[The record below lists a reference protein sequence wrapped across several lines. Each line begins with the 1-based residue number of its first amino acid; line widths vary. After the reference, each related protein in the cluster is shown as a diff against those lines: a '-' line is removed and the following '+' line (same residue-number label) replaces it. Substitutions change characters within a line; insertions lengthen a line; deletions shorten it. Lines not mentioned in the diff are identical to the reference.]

1 MSKPFRGFQ
10 TPPPTIEESV
20 DLAGIPEDYWDLQM
34 VVSKHR
40 AQTSPPHRPFDCAI
54 NLLPGTAPPRGK
66 LFSLSP
72 LEQKAMDDPPHQ
84 QAQASFL
91 SRRKAKVFS
100 KIFYISHIHCVSGTV
115 LVENMQIN
123 GRAQDP
129 GRTISLTLLGN
140 YDYWV
145 ILDPILQR
153 LYLNSTGRVLD
164 RDPPR
169 YITTIVVQVQ
179 CTNEIVGTVILH
191 EVRIVVRDKNDNMP
205 QFQQPR
211 YYVAVNELT
220 PVGTT
225 IFTGFSGNNGAT
237 DIDDGPNGQIEYGIQ
252 YNPND
257 PMSNRTVQVAS
268 TLSGNIVLAERLNYE
283 ERTRY
288 LIIVQANDRAPYPAS
303 RHTATTTLTLDV
315 LDGDDLGPMFLPCV
329 LVNNTR
335 DCSPVTYHAVITEL
349 IDPSKLNP
357 LNVSPPIRAVDQDR
371 NIQPPSDRP
380 GILYFILVGQ
390 PAVYPEFFSLNRT
403 TAELRLLK
411 AVRRDLYQSF
421 NLVIKAEQDNGHP
434 LPAFAELR
442 IEVLDENNQ
451 APYFHQPS
459 YQGFISESAP
469 VGGTVSGR
477 ANFTAPLAIIA
488 LDNDIEESKD
498 PEVKITLSD
507 YNTIF
512 SITPTGITR
521 YLLLLRPVDREMQTN
536 YTFKM
541 VASDGVQQS
550 VPVTVNILIID
561 ANDNTPTF
569 SQVSYNIE
577 VFTNMQPGETVIQL
591 TAQDADD
598 GLNGQV
604 TYTILAGDQGDFII
618 SNRTGRITIAP
629 GVSLSVGRSYAL
641 TVRAADNAPEAER
654 RSSITTVY
662 IEVLPP
668 NNQSPPRFP
677 LTTYNLEIS
686 EAMRIGAILLNLQAI
701 DRELDPITYRILSG
715 DPQQMFN
722 LSQTAVL
729 ISQHSLLAF
738 IHSSTPETRKRD
750 TSDEQWEDEKKE
762 KDRDIGLLILAKA
775 LDRENIDQY
784 RLLVTAS
791 DGHPGGTS
799 TATVSVVVTD
809 VNDNDPTF
817 DLTLPRNLTVQEE
830 RANLSVGLVRATDPD
845 AGLNGQVR
853 YRLLTHTSFFSIT
866 ANGSIFTAV
875 PLDRETQSQYEV
887 VVEASDGAV
896 DPRRT
901 VLTLLV
907 RVSDINDNS
916 PVFSQPVYTVNVPE
930 NTPAGTIILR
940 LNATDEDL
948 ISNITYRI
956 RTEAARQ
963 LFAVDRITGAL
974 SVLQSM
980 DFEALGQDGANYTFQ
995 VEALDYEGVL
1005 PPGIATVT
1013 VRITDVND
1021 YTPIFARPLYKG
1033 MVAPNAEKGTLIT
1046 TVLATDQD
1054 PPGTPASRVQYR
1066 VDQEQSPYSGS
1077 IFDVEET
1084 SGRVITKVNLNEEPS
1099 TIFRLIVIAFDEG
1112 EPVKMNTTLVEITVL
1127 QPSRIPIFTEEEYW
1141 FSPVSENAPIN
1152 QAVGMVLAAAAN
1164 TTVFYSIVG
1173 GNQRGEFRVDNRTGM
1188 IYTAKLLDYETR
1200 TSYELRL
1207 QADSLAL
1214 VLANLRVPSKTNTAK
1229 VFINVQD
1236 ENDHPPVFTESL
1248 YIGGVTEDTKTFTSV
1263 LKVIA
1268 TDIDTGNYSKMAYRL
1283 IIPPTPEGQDSFVIE
1298 QYTGII
1304 KSAIMYR
1311 NMRRSYFKFEVIATD
1326 DYGKGLSSSA
1336 EVVLDE
1342 TPPHS
1347 KKLRA
1352 SAAAGTALPSKR
1364 KAISR
1369 SDGHSSMEEN
1379 SLSKMVSMLSSEMA
1393 ELKCLLHSLQPV
1405 TGATP
1410 VQTTQDGSGPPKRC
1424 SKIARTLATM
1434 AEADS
1439 IGMGRAPE
1447 IEQPVAAL
1455 VVSPD
1460 EYGMSDVPVSVV
1472 NALDMQVVVSNVPPT
1487 VVEENKE
1494 QLVRIL
1500 ERYVQDQIPGAKVIV
1515 ESIGPRRHGE
1525 GYSLED
1531 YSKSDL
1537 QVYAIDPLTN
1547 RAISRQELFK
1557 FLDGK
1562 ILDINKE
1569 FQPYLGE
1576 GGRILEIRSPDI
1588 VATVKKAAQAVGYT
1602 EGALLALAIIIILCC
1617 IPAIL
1622 IIMITYKQKQAEC
1635 AKTARIQ
1642 RSLAATKS
1650 AAAPAPVSAPA
1661 SAPSNLY
1668 EELGDGKMRGYG
1680 REQQLLRPSLLRPEA
1695 LSMESGIDPGQD
1707 YYTQDYY
1714 SYDQGYDPY
1723 PPYGSRRRLISPMY
1737 DEYGE
1742 AIMDDDG
1749 YYYSAYGPE
1758 GRGRGRGGRGRGR
1771 GRQVEFQDI
1780 TPEEEV
1786 ESAEPE
1792 VPSEVSEEKVEP
1804 ETEQSKAAKRLKSV
1818 IKLSKLLAA
1827 GKKVEPP
1834 RVSPWKK
1841 ARIFPMLFRKGKKDK
1856 DYAKLTSARRI
1867 DSQESITEAPVSI
1880 SVSEPEPSGSEASER
1895 SSIVTQDKEYLKVD
1909 LDREDATESTVDSE
1923 SEAEEPEE
1931 SEEESKSKSEKGT
1944 EKESE
1949 SEEES
1954 ATEKEEES
1962 SAEKTSVTEKDSE
1975 EESEEDED
1983 KSVASKEPESGSEV
1997 SSSQTQASRGS
2008 SVRSSSGS
2016 MLSGSGS
2023 QASSTRSSV
2032 RSGSS
2037 SRGGSEEVSEEASEE
2052 DVSGSAA
2059 SEDPGSDSGSL
2070 SGSERGSTT
2079 MSRSATGSRSRKSTI
2094 TRSSHDTIEEESAE
2108 ELEETEEG
2116 EEEEEEEEEGEE
2128 EEGEEEEEEGEEEE
2142 EEEETTETSKKSS
2155 GETSDE
2161 AASQTSESEG
2171 SVTRSSEEALGGL
2184 SSIAEEDEE
2193 AVTSD
2198 NNSENEETE
2207 ENSDAEIESGATVAV
2222 FMHLFPLFDPQAL
2235 RKKQMKLIEEK
2246 EGESTST
2253 GEDSGPDIQRNRLP
2267 NVNCQSNVNG
2277 SVYLAQN
2284 GTIIRTRRP
2293 PYPNNI
2299 KHFSPGRLGKQFK
2312 KLDKLGVTQE
2322 EHLPLNSTVDNGPI
2336 VGTTATLSSTTN
2348 NNLNTRPLTWSI
2360 GSSMGPM
2367 SNIIKAHLDNE
2378 QGRCQQE
2385 QESRVDNEEVKE
2397 TFESPSDH
2405 TLSDEEEL
2413 WMGPWNNLH
2422 IPMTKL

>member
-1 MSKPFRGFQ
+1 MRRALWLVRWLGIGIILLMPFPCIRAQGKEDWHYDECKLYRAG
-10 TPPPTIEESV
+10 PPATIVTIDEES
-20 DLAGIPEDYWDLQM
+20 P
-34 VVSKHR
+34 
-40 AQTSPPHRPFDCAI
+40 
-54 NLLPGTAPPRGK
+54 N
-66 LFSLSP
+66 
-72 LEQKAMDDPPHQ
+72 
-84 QAQASFL
+84 
-91 SRRKAKVFS
+91 
-100 KIFYISHIHCVSGTV
+100 GTV

-179 CTNEIVGTVILH
+179 CTNEIVGAVILH
-191 EVRIVVRDKNDNMP
+191 EVRIVVRDRNDNMP

-257 PMSNRTVQVAS
+257 PISNRTVQVAS

-335 DCSPVTYHAVITEL
+335 DCSPVTYSAIIPEL

-411 AVRRDLYQSF
+411 PVRRDLYQSF

-477 ANFTAPLAIIA
+477 ANLTAPLAIIA

-498 PEVKITLSD
+498 PAVKITLSD

-550 VPVTVNILIID
+550 VPVTVNILVID

-591 TAQDADD
+591 TAQDTDD
-598 GLNGQV
+598 GLNGLV

-722 LSQTAVL
+722 LSQT
-729 ISQHSLLAF
+729 
-738 IHSSTPETRKRD
+738 
-750 TSDEQWEDEKKE
+750 
-762 KDRDIGLLILAKA
+762 IGLLILAKA
-775 LDRENIDQY
+775 LDRETIDQY

-791 DGHPGGTS
+791 DGYPGGTS

-817 DLTLPRNLTVQEE
+817 DLILPRNLTVQEE

-853 YRLLTHTSFFSIT
+853 YRLLTHASLFSIN

-980 DFEALGQDGANYTFQ
+980 DFEALGRDGANYTFQ

-1021 YTPIFARPLYKG
+1021 YTPVFARPLYKG

-1054 PPGTPASRVQYR
+1054 PPGTPASRVRYR

-1141 FSPVSENAPIN
+1141 FSPVSENAPIG

-1173 GNQRGEFRVDNRTGM
+1173 GNEGGEFRVDNRTGM

-1336 EVVLDE
+1336 EVV
-1342 TPPHS
+1342 
-1347 KKLRA
+1347 
-1352 SAAAGTALPSKR
+1352 
-1364 KAISR
+1364 
-1369 SDGHSSMEEN
+1369 
-1379 SLSKMVSMLSSEMA
+1379 
-1393 ELKCLLHSLQPV
+1393 
-1405 TGATP
+1405 
-1410 VQTTQDGSGPPKRC
+1410 
-1424 SKIARTLATM
+1424 
-1434 AEADS
+1434 
-1439 IGMGRAPE
+1439 
-1447 IEQPVAAL
+1447 
-1455 VVSPD
+1455 
-1460 EYGMSDVPVSVV
+1460 VSVV

-1622 IIMITYKQKQAEC
+1622 IIMITYKQFKEKQAEC

-1668 EELGDGKMRGYG
+1668 EELGDGKMRRGYG

-1804 ETEQSKAAKRLKSV
+1804 ETEESKAAKRLKSV

-1944 EKESE
+1944 EEESG

-1962 SAEKTSVTEKDSE
+1962 SAERTSATEKDSE

-2037 SRGGSEEVSEEASEE
+2037 SLGGSEAVSEEASEEASEE

-2059 SEDPGSDSGSL
+2059 SEDAGSERGSL

-2079 MSRSATGSRSRKSTI
+2079 TSRSATGSRSRKSTM
-2094 TRSSHDTIEEESAE
+2094 TRSSQDTIEEESAE

-2116 EEEEEEEEEGEE
+2116 EEEEEEEEGEEEEEEGEE

-2171 SVTRSSEEALGGL
+2171 SVMRSSEEALGGL

-2198 NNSENEETE
+2198 NNSETEETE
-2207 ENSDAEIESGATVAV
+2207 ENSDAEIESGGST
-2222 FMHLFPLFDPQAL
+2222 AL
-2235 RKKQMKLIEEK
+2235 
-2246 EGESTST
+2246 
-2253 GEDSGPDIQRNRLP
+2253 
-2267 NVNCQSNVNG
+2267 
-2277 SVYLAQN
+2277 
-2284 GTIIRTRRP
+2284 
-2293 PYPNNI
+2293 
-2299 KHFSPGRLGKQFK
+2299 
-2312 KLDKLGVTQE
+2312 
-2322 EHLPLNSTVDNGPI
+2322 
-2336 VGTTATLSSTTN
+2336 
-2348 NNLNTRPLTWSI
+2348 
-2360 GSSMGPM
+2360 
-2367 SNIIKAHLDNE
+2367 
-2378 QGRCQQE
+2378 
-2385 QESRVDNEEVKE
+2385 
-2397 TFESPSDH
+2397 
-2405 TLSDEEEL
+2405 
-2413 WMGPWNNLH
+2413 
-2422 IPMTKL
+2422 

>member
-1 MSKPFRGFQ
+1 MPFPYIRAQG
-10 TPPPTIEESV
+10 TEECKLYRAGPPATIVTIDEES
-20 DLAGIPEDYWDLQM
+20 P
-34 VVSKHR
+34 
-40 AQTSPPHRPFDCAI
+40 
-54 NLLPGTAPPRGK
+54 N
-66 LFSLSP
+66 
-72 LEQKAMDDPPHQ
+72 
-84 QAQASFL
+84 
-91 SRRKAKVFS
+91 
-100 KIFYISHIHCVSGTV
+100 GTV

-129 GRTISLTLLGN
+129 GRTIALTLLGN

-179 CTNEIVGTVILH
+179 CTNELVGTVILH
-191 EVRIVVRDKNDNMP
+191 EVRIVVRDRNDNIP

-252 YNPND
+252 YNPYD

-335 DCSPVTYHAVITEL
+335 DCSPVTYRVTIPEL

-411 AVRRDLYQSF
+411 PVTRDLYQSF

-434 LPAFAELR
+434 LPAFADLW

-451 APYFHQPS
+451 APYFHQPT

-477 ANFTAPLAIIA
+477 ANLTAPLAIIA
-488 LDNDIEESKD
+488 LDNDIEELQPGAVPSKD
-498 PEVKITLSD
+498 PQVKITLSD

-512 SITPTGITR
+512 SITSTGITR

-536 YTFKM
+536 YTFRM

-550 VPVTVNILIID
+550 VPVTVNILVID

-591 TAQDADD
+591 TAQDPDE
-598 GLNGQV
+598 GLNGLV
-604 TYTILAGDQGDFII
+604 TYTILAGDQGHFVI
-618 SNRTGRITIAP
+618 SSRTGRITIAP

-677 LTTYNLEIS
+677 LTTYNIEIS

-722 LSQTAVL
+722 LSQT
-729 ISQHSLLAF
+729 
-738 IHSSTPETRKRD
+738 
-750 TSDEQWEDEKKE
+750 
-762 KDRDIGLLILAKA
+762 IGLLILAKA
-775 LDRENIDQY
+775 LDRETVDQY
-784 RLLVTAS
+784 LLLVTAS
-791 DGHPGGTS
+791 DGQPGGTS
-799 TATVSVVVTD
+799 TTTVSVVVTD

-853 YRLLTHTSFFSIT
+853 YRLLSHTSLFTIN

-875 PLDRETQSQYEV
+875 PLDRETQSQYEL

-916 PVFSQPVYTVNVPE
+916 PVFSQPVYIVSVPE
-930 NTPAGTIILR
+930 NTPAGTVILR

-980 DFEALGQDGANYTFQ
+980 DFEALGRDGVNYTFQ
-995 VEALDYEGVL
+995 VEALDYEAVL

-1021 YTPIFARPLYKG
+1021 YTPVFARPLYKG
-1033 MVAPNAEKGTLIT
+1033 MVAPNAEKGTLIA
-1046 TVLATDQD
+1046 TVQATDED

-1127 QPSRIPIFTEEEYW
+1127 QPSRIPIFTEEEYF
-1141 FSPVSENAPIN
+1141 FSPVSENAPIG

-1173 GNQRGEFRVDNRTGM
+1173 GNQLGEFRVDNRTGM

-1248 YIGGVTEDTKTFTSV
+1248 YIGGVTEDTKTFTAV

-1311 NMRRSYFKFEVIATD
+1311 NMRRSYFKFVVIATD

-1336 EVVLDE
+1336 DVV
-1342 TPPHS
+1342 
-1347 KKLRA
+1347 
-1352 SAAAGTALPSKR
+1352 
-1364 KAISR
+1364 
-1369 SDGHSSMEEN
+1369 
-1379 SLSKMVSMLSSEMA
+1379 
-1393 ELKCLLHSLQPV
+1393 
-1405 TGATP
+1405 
-1410 VQTTQDGSGPPKRC
+1410 
-1424 SKIARTLATM
+1424 
-1434 AEADS
+1434 
-1439 IGMGRAPE
+1439 
-1447 IEQPVAAL
+1447 
-1455 VVSPD
+1455 
-1460 EYGMSDVPVSVV
+1460 VSVV

-1642 RSLAATKS
+1642 RSLAASKSS
-1650 AAAPAPVSAPA
+1650 AAPVPVSAPA
-1661 SAPSNLY
+1661 SAPANLY
-1668 EELGDGKMRGYG
+1668 EELGDGRM
-1680 REQQLLRPSLLRPEA
+1680 
-1695 LSMESGIDPGQD
+1695 
-1707 YYTQDYY
+1707 
-1714 SYDQGYDPY
+1714 YDPY

-1749 YYYSAYGPE
+1749 YYYSAYGTE
-1758 GRGRGRGGRGRGR
+1758 GRGRGRGGRGH

-1780 TPEEEV
+1780 TPEEEI

-1804 ETEQSKAAKRLKSV
+1804 EKEESKAAKRLKSV
-1818 IKLSKLLAA
+1818 IKLSKLLAV

-1834 RVSPWKK
+1834 RISPWKK

-1895 SSIVTQDKEYLKVD
+1895 SSIVTQDKDYLKVD

-1931 SEEESKSKSEKGT
+1931 SDEESKSKSEKET
-1944 EKESE
+1944 EKESG

-1954 ATEKEEES
+1954 STEKEEES
-1962 SAEKTSVTEKDSE
+1962 SAEKTSVTEKESE
-1975 EESEEDED
+1975 EESEEDEE

-2016 MLSGSGS
+2016 RLSGSGS
-2023 QASSTRSSV
+2023 QPSSTRSSV

-2037 SRGGSEEVSEEASEE
+2037 SGGGSEEVSEEASED

-2059 SEDPGSDSGSL
+2059 SEEAGSDRGSL

-2079 MSRSATGSRSRKSTI
+2079 TSRSATGSRSRKSTI
-2094 TRSSHDTIEEESAE
+2094 TRSSQDTIEEESEE

-2116 EEEEEEEEEGEE
+2116 EEEEDEGEEEEEEDGEE
-2128 EEGEEEEEEGEEEE
+2128 EEGEEEEEEEEEE
-2142 EEEETTETSKKSS
+2142 GVEEETTETSKKSS

-2161 AASQTSESEG
+2161 AESQTSESEG

-2193 AVTSD
+2193 AITSD
-2198 NNSENEETE
+2198 NGSETG
-2207 ENSDAEIESGATVAV
+2207 ENSEIESGVTLTV
-2222 FMHLFPLFDPQAL
+2222 FMHLSPFFDPQAV

-2246 EGESTST
+2246 EGESTTT
-2253 GEDSGPDIQRNRLP
+2253 GEDSGSDSQRNRVP

-2299 KHFSPGRLGKQFK
+2299 KHFSPGRLGKHFK

-2322 EHLPLNSTVDNGPI
+2322 EHLPLNSTVDNGPTI
-2336 VGTTATLSSTTN
+2336 GTTATLSSMTN
-2348 NNLNTRPLTWSI
+2348 NNLDTRPLTWSI
-2360 GSSMGPM
+2360 GSSIGPK

-2385 QESRVDNEEVKE
+2385 QESSVDNEEVKGTSE
-2397 TFESPSDH
+2397 TPSDH

>member
-1 MSKPFRGFQ
+1 MRRALWLVRSLEIGIVLLSIILPYIRAQGAEDWHYDECKLYRTG
-10 TPPPTIEESV
+10 PPATIVTIDEES
-20 DLAGIPEDYWDLQM
+20 P
-34 VVSKHR
+34 
-40 AQTSPPHRPFDCAI
+40 
-54 NLLPGTAPPRGK
+54 N
-66 LFSLSP
+66 
-72 LEQKAMDDPPHQ
+72 
-84 QAQASFL
+84 
-91 SRRKAKVFS
+91 
-100 KIFYISHIHCVSGTV
+100 GTV

-179 CTNEIVGTVILH
+179 CINELVGTVILH
-191 EVRIVVRDKNDNMP
+191 EVRIVVRDRNDNTP

-257 PMSNRTVQVAS
+257 PLSNRTVQVAS

-303 RHTATTTLTLDV
+303 RHTATTTMTLDV

-335 DCSPVTYHAVITEL
+335 DCSPVIYHAVIPEL

-403 TAELRLLK
+403 TAELRLLRP
-411 AVRRDLYQSF
+411 VRRDLYQSF

-434 LPAFAELR
+434 LPAFADLR

-451 APYFHQPS
+451 APYFQQPS

-477 ANFTAPLAIIA
+477 TNLTAPLAIIA
-488 LDNDIEESKD
+488 LDNDIEENKD
-498 PEVKITLSD
+498 PQVKITLSD
-507 YNTIF
+507 YNTVF

-536 YTFKM
+536 YTFTM

-550 VPVTVNILIID
+550 VPVTVNILVID

-577 VFTNMQPGETVIQL
+577 VFTNMQAGETVIQL
-591 TAQDADD
+591 TAQDSDE
-598 GLNGQV
+598 GLNGLV
-604 TYTILAGDQGDFII
+604 TYTILAGDQGHFVI

-629 GVSLSVGRSYAL
+629 GVNLSMGRSYAL

-677 LTTYNLEIS
+677 LTIYNLEIS
-686 EAMRIGAILLNLQAI
+686 EAMRIGAILINLQAI

-722 LSQTAVL
+722 LSQT
-729 ISQHSLLAF
+729 
-738 IHSSTPETRKRD
+738 
-750 TSDEQWEDEKKE
+750 
-762 KDRDIGLLILAKA
+762 IGLLILAKA
-775 LDRENIDQY
+775 LDRETIDQY
-784 RLLVTAS
+784 RLIVTAS

-830 RANLSVGLVRATDPD
+830 RANLSVGQVRASDPD
-845 AGLNGQVR
+845 AGLNGLVR
-853 YRLLTHTSFFSIT
+853 YRLLTHTSLFSIN
-866 ANGSIFTAV
+866 ANGSIFTVV

-901 VLTLLV
+901 TLTLLV

-916 PVFSQPVYTVNVPE
+916 PVFSQPFYVVNVPE
-930 NTPAGTIILR
+930 NTPAGTVILR

-948 ISNITYRI
+948 ISNITYTI

-974 SVLQSM
+974 SVLQSL
-980 DFEALGQDGANYTFQ
+980 DFEALGRDGTNYTFQ

-1021 YTPIFARPLYKG
+1021 YTPVFVRPLYKG

-1046 TVLATDQD
+1046 TVFATDQD
-1054 PPGTPASRVQYR
+1054 PPGTPASRVRYR

-1077 IFDVEET
+1077 IFDVEDT

-1099 TIFRLIVIAFDEG
+1099 TTFRLIVIAFDEG

-1141 FSPVSENAPIN
+1141 FSPVSENAPIG

-1173 GNQRGEFRVDNRTGM
+1173 GNQGGEFRVDNRTGM

-1207 QADSLAL
+1207 QADSLVL

-1263 LKVIA
+1263 LKIIA
-1268 TDIDTGNYSKMAYRL
+1268 TDVDTGNYSKMAYRL

-1326 DYGKGLSSSA
+1326 DYGKGLSNSA
-1336 EVVLDE
+1336 GVV
-1342 TPPHS
+1342 
-1347 KKLRA
+1347 
-1352 SAAAGTALPSKR
+1352 
-1364 KAISR
+1364 
-1369 SDGHSSMEEN
+1369 
-1379 SLSKMVSMLSSEMA
+1379 
-1393 ELKCLLHSLQPV
+1393 
-1405 TGATP
+1405 
-1410 VQTTQDGSGPPKRC
+1410 
-1424 SKIARTLATM
+1424 
-1434 AEADS
+1434 
-1439 IGMGRAPE
+1439 
-1447 IEQPVAAL
+1447 
-1455 VVSPD
+1455 
-1460 EYGMSDVPVSVV
+1460 VSVV

-1622 IIMITYKQKQAEC
+1622 IIMITYKQFKEKQAEC

-1642 RSLAATKS
+1642 RSLATSKS
-1650 AAAPAPVSAPA
+1650 AAAPVPVSAPA

-1668 EELGDGKMRGYG
+1668 EELGDGKM
-1680 REQQLLRPSLLRPEA
+1680 
-1695 LSMESGIDPGQD
+1695 
-1707 YYTQDYY
+1707 
-1714 SYDQGYDPY
+1714 YDPY

-1758 GRGRGRGGRGRGR
+1758 
-1771 GRQVEFQDI
+1771 
-1780 TPEEEV
+1780 
-1786 ESAEPE
+1786 
-1792 VPSEVSEEKVEP
+1792 
-1804 ETEQSKAAKRLKSV
+1804 
-1818 IKLSKLLAA
+1818 
-1827 GKKVEPP
+1827 
-1834 RVSPWKK
+1834 
-1841 ARIFPMLFRKGKKDK
+1841 
-1856 DYAKLTSARRI
+1856 
-1867 DSQESITEAPVSI
+1867 
-1880 SVSEPEPSGSEASER
+1880 
-1895 SSIVTQDKEYLKVD
+1895 
-1909 LDREDATESTVDSE
+1909 
-1923 SEAEEPEE
+1923 
-1931 SEEESKSKSEKGT
+1931 
-1944 EKESE
+1944 
-1949 SEEES
+1949 
-1954 ATEKEEES
+1954 
-1962 SAEKTSVTEKDSE
+1962 
-1975 EESEEDED
+1975 
-1983 KSVASKEPESGSEV
+1983 
-1997 SSSQTQASRGS
+1997 
-2008 SVRSSSGS
+2008 
-2016 MLSGSGS
+2016 
-2023 QASSTRSSV
+2023 
-2032 RSGSS
+2032 
-2037 SRGGSEEVSEEASEE
+2037 
-2052 DVSGSAA
+2052 
-2059 SEDPGSDSGSL
+2059 
-2070 SGSERGSTT
+2070 
-2079 MSRSATGSRSRKSTI
+2079 
-2094 TRSSHDTIEEESAE
+2094 
-2108 ELEETEEG
+2108 
-2116 EEEEEEEEEGEE
+2116 
-2128 EEGEEEEEEGEEEE
+2128 
-2142 EEEETTETSKKSS
+2142 
-2155 GETSDE
+2155 
-2161 AASQTSESEG
+2161 
-2171 SVTRSSEEALGGL
+2171 
-2184 SSIAEEDEE
+2184 
-2193 AVTSD
+2193 AV
-2198 NNSENEETE
+2198 
-2207 ENSDAEIESGATVAV
+2207 
-2222 FMHLFPLFDPQAL
+2222 
-2235 RKKQMKLIEEK
+2235 RKKQMKLIVEK
-2246 EGESTST
+2246 EGESTTT

-2322 EHLPLNSTVDNGPI
+2322 EHLPLNSTVGNGPTI
-2336 VGTTATLSSTTN
+2336 GTTATLSSTTN
-2348 NNLNTRPLTWSI
+2348 NNLDTRPLTWSI
-2360 GSSMGPM
+2360 GSSMGPK
-2367 SNIIKAHLDNE
+2367 SNIVKAHLDQ
-2378 QGRCQQE
+2378 QGCCQQE

-2397 TFESPSDH
+2397 TLESPSDH